1 MIATELKR
9 HFLFRKILNKELNHY
24 TEVETNILIGIYI
37 MNIEH
42 NRCSGNTLF
51 NYLSKINRTPYKKK
65 LLLTIRKFKQEG
77 MIKKFG
83 KGAGTNILL
92 TLEAKL
98 NLFRLEEKMR
108 RVRISY

>member
-1 MIATELKR
+1 MRATQLKR
-9 HFLFRKILNKELNHY
+9 ILLFRKILNKEVDHY

-42 NRCSGNTLF
+42 KRCSGNTLF

-65 LLLTIRKFKQEG
+65 LLLTIRKFKQEE
-77 MIKKFG
+77 MIRTFG

-98 NLFRLEEKMR
+98 ILFRLEEKMR
-108 RVRISY
+108 SVRFNG